1 MRRFCLLLALSVLA
15 APAAA
20 QQGEVAHALSLFDD
34 IKYPADFPHFEYV
47 NPDAPKGGRVT
58 LAAMGTF
65 DTLNPFVIKGTPA
78 AGSGAIYDTLLASS
92 MDEPSTSYG
101 LIAETVEVPED
112 RSWVIFNLRP
122 QARFRDGQP
131 VTAEDVAF
139 SFNVLKELGAPVY
152 RYYYANVEPPEVL
165 GPHRIRFKFSG
176 GLNREL
182 PLILGQL
189 PVLPKHYWDGKDF
202 AATTLEPPLGSG
214 PYAIGRVDPGRSI
227 ELDLVEGYWARDLP
241 VQRGQNNFSLRYEYF
256 RDTTVMVEAFK
267 GHQYDY
273 RAENS
278 ARNWATAYE
287 QFPALERGLVIKEL
301 LPDEN
306 PIGMQAFVLN
316 LRRPKF
322 QDERVRRAI
331 GLTFDFEWS
340 NKNLFYGQYARIDSF
355 FDGSELAAEGLPGP
369 LELEY
374 LEPLRD
380 NVPPQVFTKAYQ
392 PPKTDGSGNI
402 RDHLRQA
409 FELLKDAGYEVKGGV
424 LRNAAGAPLTVE
436 FLIVQADFERVIA
449 PMVRNLKRL
458 GIQADIRLVDVSQY
472 RERLDNY
479 DFDVIT
485 SGWGQSL
492 SPGNEQREYWGSAAA
507 DRPGSRNLAGIKDE
521 AIDILIENI
530 VNAEDRAHLVAATRA
545 LDRVLLWHHYVIP
558 QFGLAADR
566 IIYWNRFGRP
576 DVKPKYNVGFPST
589 WWIDADKDA
598 VLRAAGVK

>member
-1 MRRFCLLLALSVLA
+1 
-15 APAAA
+15 
-20 QQGEVAHALSLFDD
+20 
-34 IKYPADFPHFEYV
+34 
-47 NPDAPKGGRVT
+47 
-58 LAAMGTF
+58 
-65 DTLNPFVIKGTPA
+65 
-78 AGSGAIYDTLLASS
+78 
-92 MDEPSTSYG
+92 
-101 LIAETVEVPED
+101 
-112 RSWVIFNLRP
+112 
-122 QARFRDGQP
+122 
-131 VTAEDVAF
+131 
-139 SFNVLKELGAPVY
+139 
-152 RYYYANVEPPEVL
+152 
-165 GPHRIRFKFSG
+165 
-176 GLNREL
+176 
-182 PLILGQL
+182 
-189 PVLPKHYWDGKDF
+189 
-202 AATTLEPPLGSG
+202 
-214 PYAIGRVDPGRSI
+214 
-227 ELDLVEGYWARDLP
+227 
-241 VQRGQNNFSLRYEYF
+241 
-256 RDTTVMVEAFK
+256 
-267 GHQYDY
+267 
-273 RAENS
+273 
-278 ARNWATAYE
+278 
-287 QFPALERGLVIKEL
+287 
-301 LPDEN
+301 
-306 PIGMQAFVLN
+306 MQAFVLN